1 MKGKIIFSISAV
13 FFFCIFITPFKV
25 RAACDLS
32 AIRNEYSARGLS
44 GSGIE
49 QQAIDSCLSQQRQL
63 DQQARDQQ
71 NSSSGNT
78 QTIYQI
84 QYITPLTN
92 TVPTQQ
98 PVKSNDQICSDKFGQ
113 NWKWNGTTNS
123 QGGLTCGCKDGYTQ
137 TNGSCVVAPITPL
150 QPSGTLCNG
159 KSYSACPSNENLVCP
174 STGSA
179 YCEVPKTNDQ
189 ICQDKY
195 GSNSNWD
202 GTRNDKGGLVCDCN
216 SGYQWNTGMTSCVAM
231 PQTPQPTNDQPVIPV
246 VPVVPTSSDTTVHFT
261 YHANR
266 AEPITERDMA
276 LISSANL
283 RSCPNET
290 CKSLGNYPQGTVFAV
305 TQRYNDVFGWYGG
318 TTSDGKEGWIY
329 PGLLTDRVDVGRN
342 EIASSSTTS
351 SQSVLSVQA
360 IPAHV
365 NMQVSTSTN
374 TLPQKGFW
382 ARVRGWFGF

>member
-49 QQAIDSCLSQQRQL
+49 QQAIDSCLSQQRQ
-63 DQQARDQQ
+63 QNQEVRDQQ
-71 NSSSGNT
+71 LLQQQNYNDSPEQNAL
-78 QTIYQI
+78 QTIQLLER
-84 QYITPLTN
+84 QTQ
-92 TVPTQQ
+92 PT
-98 PVKSNDQICSDKFGQ
+98 KSNDQICSDKFGQ

-123 QGGLTCGCKDGYTQ
+123 QGGLACGCKDGYTQ
-137 TNGSCVVAPITPL
+137 TNGSCVIAPITAI

-159 KSYSACPSNENLVCP
+159 TSYSACPSNENLVCP

-202 GTRNDKGGLVCDCN
+202 GTKDNNGKLNCGCQT
-216 SGYQWNTGMTSCVAM
+216 GYQWNTGMTECVITS
-231 PQTPQPTNDQPVIPV
+231 QTPQSTNNQSYTSV
-246 VPVVPTSSDTTVHFT
+246 VPVVPENLDQDTTVTFT
-261 YHANR
+261 YHVNL
-266 AEPITERDMA
+266 AELITEKNMT
-276 LISSANL
+276 ITSSANL

-290 CKSLGNYPQGTVFAV
+290 CESLGKYPKDTIFEV
-305 TQRYNDVFGWYGG
+305 TERYNDVFGWYKGI
-318 TTSDGKEGWIY
+318 TPDGKEGWIY
-329 PGLLTDRVDVGRN
+329 PGMLTDRVDNSEN
-342 EIASSSTTS
+342 EIASSSATS
-351 SQSVLSVQA
+351 SQIMFPV
-360 IPAHV
+360 PAHV
-365 NMQVSTSTN
+365 NIQISTSTN
-374 TLPQKGFW
+374 TMPQKDFW
-382 ARVRGWFGF
+382 ARVKGWLGF